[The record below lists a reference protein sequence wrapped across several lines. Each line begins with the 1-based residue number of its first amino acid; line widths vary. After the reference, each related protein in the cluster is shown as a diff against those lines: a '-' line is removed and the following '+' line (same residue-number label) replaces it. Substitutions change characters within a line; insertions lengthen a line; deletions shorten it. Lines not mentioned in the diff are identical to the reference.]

1 MKLLKKDFKIA
12 KDLLFTISSNLVM
25 QVALHLIIYP
35 LITRF
40 YGEDTTGDILYFIG
54 IVYIIPQAVG
64 TSLNNVRLTTRKIKD
79 TSNGDYAG
87 ILVSMSALT
96 GTVCFLIGYISSD
109 KPFFSILFALFSII
123 YAIRMY
129 AQVEFRLKLDFRGY
143 FIYYTIVSIGYL
155 IGFIFYIL
163 TGTWIVIFLTGEL
176 MAIGYSLWKGNIF
189 KAELPTGQTRFLYK
203 TIIMILLSIL
213 IRDGITQFDKVIL
226 RVMISA
232 ESVTYY
238 NALSLIGKSAQML
251 INPVNTLI
259 LTYLSAKDSK
269 LGRTF
274 FKKFLLCCFGVGGIL
289 LLFCQVAT
297 PVYIRLFYNNFYE
310 KVISYGFLVNGGLIV
325 GFISMFFTALILSQG
340 KTKLYMTIQIIWGL
354 CYLIPLYFFIKNY
367 GIIGLA
373 WITLIANCIKLFV
386 SLVISR
392 NLIVN
397 CEERRIFDNRR

>member
-1 MKLLKKDFKIA
+1 MKFKKKDIKIA

-87 ILVSMSALT
+87 ILVGMSVLT
-96 GTVCFLIGYISSD
+96 GAICFSIGYISSD
-109 KPFFSILFALFSII
+109 KPVFSILFAFFSII
-123 YAIRMY
+123 YAMRMY
-129 AQVEFRLKLDFRGY
+129 AQVEFRLKMDFRGY
-143 FIYYTIVSIGYL
+143 FIYYTIISTGYL
-155 IGFIFYIL
+155 IGFLFYVL
-163 TGTWIVIFLTGEL
+163 TKIWIIIFLTGEL

-189 KAELPTGQTRFLYK
+189 KAEPPTGQTRFLYR
-203 TIIMILLSIL
+203 TIIMMLLSIF
-213 IRDGITQFDKVIL
+213 IRDGIIQFDKVIL

-251 INPVNTLI
+251 INPINTLI

-274 FKKFLLCCFGVGGIL
+274 FKKFVLCCFGVGGIL
-289 LLFCQVAT
+289 LLFCQIGT
-297 PVYIRLFYNNFYE
+297 PVYIRLFYYKFYE
-310 KVISYGFLVNGGLIV
+310 KVISYGFLVNSGLIL

-354 CYLIPLYFFIKNY
+354 CYLIPVYFFVKSY

-386 SLVISR
+386 SLVVSR
-392 NLIVN
+392 TLIVSSD
-397 CEERRIFDNRR
+397 EKRVFDNRR

>member
-1 MKLLKKDFKIA
+1 
-12 KDLLFTISSNLVM
+12 
-25 QVALHLIIYP
+25 
-35 LITRF
+35 
-40 YGEDTTGDILYFIG
+40 
-54 IVYIIPQAVG
+54 
-64 TSLNNVRLTTRKIKD
+64 
-79 TSNGDYAG
+79 
-87 ILVSMSALT
+87 
-96 GTVCFLIGYISSD
+96 
-109 KPFFSILFALFSII
+109 
-123 YAIRMY
+123 
-129 AQVEFRLKLDFRGY
+129 
-143 FIYYTIVSIGYL
+143 
-155 IGFIFYIL
+155 
-163 TGTWIVIFLTGEL
+163 

-310 KVISYGFLVNGGLIV
+310 KVISYGFLVNSGLIV

-354 CYLIPLYFFIKNY
+354 CYLIPVYFFIKNY